1 MQGED
6 KTMKISAIIAT
17 RNNFQNTRLCLQ
29 ALRMSQNV
37 TLQEIIIVDNGSQD
51 GTREWLRKQSDLRVF
66 MDHTT
71 TGLAAAWNIGAKAAT
86 GDLLLFLHNDVFVT
100 EHTIQQMCKALETSD
115 DGGAAGAFTNR
126 WRYRAPYYLHQDYQD
141 FDELQRAVAYE
152 ESIIPLRT
160 HTMIL
165 ESHCLLMRKS
175 VYEEIGDFDEQFD
188 LVGFE
193 DVDYSFRLQQHG
205 YKLYIAGTYAYHDQ
219 SSFAS
224 NHLEQEAVHRQQH
237 AKFVQKWGTD
247 PRYSTNIR
255 KEFLSEMNLKKENLA
270 VLEVGCACG
279 GNLMTI
285 AAMNPEADLY
295 GIEINPQTARVASC
309 YAQVE
314 AEDVETISR
323 NDWQGKFDYII
334 AGDVIE
340 HLRDPWK
347 AVKNIGRL
355 LKPEGKLFISVPN
368 VLFIGNMYNM
378 LQGEW
383 RYMDAGILDRTHL
396 RFFTRQSIVEL
407 VQEAAL
413 TVDSIWE
420 NKVGLPEYIQ
430 TFNENLVAVPGVRV
444 DQDELE
450 VYQWLLVVSISH

>member
-1 MQGED
+1 ME
-6 KTMKISAIIAT
+6 ISVIIAT
-17 RNNFQNTRLCLQ
+17 KNNFQNTRLCLQ
-29 ALRMSQNV
+29 ALHMSRNV
-37 TLQEIIIVDNGSQD
+37 DLREIIIVDNGSVD

-71 TGLAAAWNIGAKAAT
+71 TGLAAAWNIGAKAST
-86 GDLLLFLHNDVFVT
+86 SDLLLFLHNDIFVS
-100 EHTIQQMCKALETSD
+100 EHTIQRMCEALATSE

-126 WRYRAPYYLHQDYQD
+126 WRYRPPYYLRKSYQD
-141 FDELQRAVAYE
+141 FDELQKAVDYE

-160 HTMIL
+160 HTLIL

-188 LVGFE
+188 LVGCE

-219 SSFAS
+219 SSFIS
-224 NHLEQEAVHRQQH
+224 NHLEQEKVYQQEK

-247 PRYSTNIR
+247 PQYSINLR
-255 KEFLSEMNLKKENLA
+255 KEFLAEMELNKDKLT

-279 GNLMTI
+279 GNLMAI
-285 AAMNPEADLY
+285 SAMNPGADLY
-295 GIEINPQTARVASC
+295 GIEINPQTASVASC

-314 AEDVETISR
+314 AENVEMISR
-323 NDWQGKFDYII
+323 KDWQGKFDYII

-347 AVKNIGRL
+347 AVRNLGRL
-355 LKPEGKLFISVPN
+355 LKPDGRLFISVPN
-368 VLFIGNMYNM
+368 VLFIGNMYDM

-383 RYMDAGILDRTHL
+383 RYADAGILDRTHL
-396 RFFTRQSIVEL
+396 RFFTRRSIIEL
-407 VQEAAL
+407 VEEAGL
-413 TVDSIWE
+413 EVDLLWE
-420 NKVGLPEYIQ
+420 NRVILSDHLQMFKK
-430 TFNENLVAVPGVRV
+430 NLEAVAGTSV
-444 DQDELE
+444 DQNELE
-450 VYQWLLVVSISH
+450 AYQWLLAVSIPH